1 METRSHECHYKQ
13 TKKLILLL
21 MLGVNTD
28 LGPKK
33 VVFFLGE
40 NYARDDESLNV
51 RSKEGN
57 RQLVGTL
64 LRK

>member
-1 METRSHECHYKQ
+1 MP
-13 TKKLILLL
+13 
-21 MLGVNTD
+21 GVNTD

-33 VVFFLGE
+33 AVFFLGE

-57 RQLVGTL
+57 RQLVCTL

>member
-1 METRSHECHYKQ
+1 
-13 TKKLILLL
+13 